1 MSKRTTSC
9 KLAMK
14 ALYQSEIQG
23 SEIQESLTA
32 LWQDR
37 EYIEETRSFA
47 EALAVK
53 VHAEKEALD
62 AKIMTYAK
70 NWTLDRMNPI
80 DKQLMRIAIYEIQ
93 YDKQPYQVIINEM
106 VMIAK
111 KYSTEEG
118 AKFIN
123 GILEA
128 FSKDTCSQG

>member
-1 MSKRTTSC
+1 MSKRTTSR

-23 SEIQESLTA
+23 SEIQESLSA

-37 EYIEETRSFA
+37 DYIEETRSFA

-53 VHAEKEALD
+53 VYAEKEDLD
-62 AKIMTYAK
+62 TKIMTYAK

-80 DKQLMRIAIYEIQ
+80 DKQLMRMAIYEIE
-93 YDKQPYQVIINEM
+93 YDKQPYQVIINEV

-128 FSKDTCSQG
+128 FSKDTCSQD